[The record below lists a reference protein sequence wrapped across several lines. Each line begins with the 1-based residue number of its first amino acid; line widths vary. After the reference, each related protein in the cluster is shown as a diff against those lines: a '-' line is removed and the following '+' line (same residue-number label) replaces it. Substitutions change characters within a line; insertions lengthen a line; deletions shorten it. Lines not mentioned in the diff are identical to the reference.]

1 MCDRRELDKLREQ
14 RDDAITRGVAA
25 KVAAQRFAGR
35 WVAIEEENRELR
47 ANLAATLDELAAT
60 CALLAELT
68 GQ

>member
-14 RDDAITRGVAA
+14 RDDAIGRAVEAKRYARRWAA
-25 KVAAQRFAGR
+25 T
-35 WVAIEEENRELR
+35 EDENRELR

>member
-14 RDDAITRGVAA
+14 RDDAIGRAVAA
-25 KVAAQRFAGR
+25 KRFAGR
-35 WVAIEEENRELR
+35 WAAAEDENRELR